1 MTAFYEVDKEYM
13 ILNPYECKNNACII
27 NLLLVMGHQVFCV
40 NLGNNRSF
48 LIRGGEVVEL
58 SLKHEKQR
66 KLEQERIERK
76 CNENDINREKNV
88 KFTRCFGYTDYK
100 SLPENLQV
108 DIASDYKT
116 PFFNSIPELWFT
128 RLKGNEHFLMLGN
141 RDFWKAVKIK
151 QLFPL

>member
-1 MTAFYEVDKEYM
+1 MF
-13 ILNPYECKNNACII
+13 N
-27 NLLLVMGHQVFCV
+27 FCC
-40 NLGNNRSF
+40 
-48 LIRGGEVVEL
+48 
-58 SLKHEKQR
+58 KHEKQR